1 LLIVTL
7 IGAVPAVRLRL
18 VRTVVRERGVD
29 AFAFGLR
36 AEPVLP
42 LGRAFEFVLAET
54 GTVLDGLER
63 TARPDRDVEPF
74 AFVLGA
80 VDVAFDLECDPCCAA
95 MAAVGTASTATS
107 PRAINFLS
115 IPAPFSRR
123 CRPQGSASIRP
134 VPR

>member
-1 LLIVTL
+1 MTR
-7 IGAVPAVRLRL
+7 IGAVPVVWLRL
-18 VRTVVRERGVD
+18 VRTVVRDRAAD
-29 AFAFGLR
+29 AFAFGFRTESLL
-36 AEPVLP
+36 A

-54 GTVLDGLER
+54 GTVLDGLKR

-80 VDVAFDLECDPCCAA
+80 AAVAFDLECDPCCAA

-123 CRPQGSASIRP
+123 CRPQGSASIGP